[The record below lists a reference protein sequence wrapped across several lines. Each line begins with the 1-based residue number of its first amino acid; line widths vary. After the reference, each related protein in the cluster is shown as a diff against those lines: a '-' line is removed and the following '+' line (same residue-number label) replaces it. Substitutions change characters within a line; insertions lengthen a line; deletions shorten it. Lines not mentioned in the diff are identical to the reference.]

1 MSGHS
6 KWANIKR
13 KKEAN
18 DKVKGAVF
26 AKLSRIITLAVVEGG
41 GVTNPDANFKLRLA
55 VDKARAANMPKDNI
69 TRAIEKGHGPDAS
82 VLKEIVYE
90 AFGPHGVA
98 MMIQCTTD
106 NTTRTH
112 NEIRSILENRGGKL
126 GSQGSVSYLFQKCSV
141 MQFDSTIDSEDA
153 IFAFAD
159 SVQAYDIEEAESTVT
174 VYFPF
179 ELFGKAKD
187 LLGGLKP
194 KLSEIEYRPMSRLS
208 VSTEDEAKKIIE
220 IAEVLEALDDVHTV
234 YTNLE

>member
-18 DKVKGAVF
+18 DKMKGVAF
-26 AKLSRIITLAVVEGG
+26 AKLSRIVTLAVLEGG

-55 VDKARAANMPKDNI
+55 IDKARAANMPKDNI
-69 TRAIEKGHGPDAS
+69 ARAIEKGHGPNAAL
-82 VLKEIVYE
+82 LKEIVYE

-112 NEIRSILENRGGKL
+112 NEVRSILENRGGKM
-126 GSQGSVSYLFQKCSV
+126 GSQGSVAYLFQKCSV
-141 MQFDSTIDSEDA
+141 MQFNLADTLEDD
-153 IFAFAD
+153 IFTFAD
-159 SVQAYDIEEAESTVT
+159 SVQAYDIDEGKEVATVF
-174 VYFPF
+174 FPF
-179 ELFGKAKD
+179 EMFGKAKEK
-187 LLGGLKP
+187 LGALNP
-194 KLSEIEYRPMSRLS
+194 SVSEIEYRPLSRVS
-208 VSTEDEAKKIIE
+208 VNSEEEARKVLD
-220 IAEVLEALDDVHTV
+220 IAETLEALDDVHTV

>member
-26 AKLSRIITLAVVEGG
+26 AKLSRIITLTVIEGG

-55 VDKARAANMPKDNI
+55 IDKARAANMPKDNI
-69 TRAIEKGHGPDAS
+69 SRAIEKGHGPDAAS
-82 VLKEIVYE
+82 LTAIVYE

-112 NEIRSILENRGGKL
+112 NEVRSILENRGGKL
-126 GSQGSVSYLFQKCSV
+126 GSQGSVAYLFQKCSV
-141 MQFDSTIDSEDA
+141 MQFDLKSANENA
-153 IFAFAD
+153 VFEFAD
-159 SVQAYDIEEAESTVT
+159 KVQAYDIEEGEDVAA

-187 LLGGLKP
+187 LLGTLQP
-194 KLSEIEYRPMSRLS
+194 TVSEIEYRPLSRVS
-208 VSTEDEAKKIIE
+208 VASEAEAKKIVD
-220 IAEVLEALDDVHTV
+220 IAETLEALDDVHTV

>member
-141 MQFDSTIDSEDA
+141 MQFDTGKVSEDDV
-153 IFAFAD
+153 FVFAD
-159 SVQAYDIEEAESTVT
+159 TLHAYDIEEVGSTIT
-174 VYFPF
+174 VFFPF

-187 LLGGLKP
+187 SLGTLTP
-194 KLSEIEYRPMSRLS
+194 SLSEIEYRPLS
-208 VSTEDEAKKIIE
+208 LVNVNSEDEAKKVLD
-220 IAEVLEALDDVHTV
+220 IAEALEALDDVHTV